1 MIRLDDLISKEEE
14 KKVIENKEAI
24 MDLIGKIKKERIIN
38 NYSGKYEE

>member
-1 MIRLDDLISKEEE
+1 MIRFDDLISKEEE

-38 NYSGKYEE
+38 NYNGKYEE